1 MSLAQLSFEQHDG
14 VPAARLRGDLDAAN
28 ARSVVAELETSLSNR
43 APGLILDLRE
53 AVYLD
58 SAGMT
63 VLFELR
69 KRLRDRRQSLT
80 LVVDPAS
87 GLARALT
94 IGGVLDAIA
103 HHATIEEALAAR
115 P

>member
-1 MSLAQLSFEQHDG
+1 MTLAQLSFEDHDG
-14 VPAARLRGDLDAAN
+14 IPAVRVHGDVDATN
-28 ARSVVAELETSLSNR
+28 ARSVAAELEASLSNR
-43 APGLILDLRE
+43 APGLILDLRD
-53 AVYLD
+53 AGYLD

-63 VLFELR
+63 ALFGLR
-69 KRLRDRRQSLT
+69 KRLRDRRQTLT

-94 IGGVLDAIA
+94 IGGVLEAIP
-103 HHATIEEALAAR
+103 HHATIEEALAAG